1 MSRKAP
7 RPKPEGLIKPDPPPT
22 PPKTNQL
29 AKWILVEL
37 ILKKKDD

>member
-1 MSRKAP
+1 MSRKQP
-7 RPKPEGLIKPDPPPT
+7 TPVNKDLIKPDPPPT